1 MPNGAGNRRVLMT
14 RIDVHGK
21 WFDLSEGGG
30 GELCQK
36 SPQLKQNVEDNDSI
50 HGDTPPR

>member
-14 RIDVHGK
+14 RIDVYGK
-21 WFDLSEGGG
+21 WFDLSEGGRG
-30 GELCQK
+30 TMSEVTTIDA
-36 SPQLKQNVEDNDSI
+36 NVEDNDSI